1 MRQKLRSQQGETL
14 VEVLACI
21 LIASLS
27 VSMLFGGVVAS
38 LHINEAA
45 DLRDE
50 DYYQIFTAAE
60 AQTNQLP
67 KPAGGSYTVKI
78 ENRGIGKEE
87 PLDIHLYGG
96 EGAVSYALDKGDGS

>member
-21 LIASLS
+21 LIAALS

-45 DLRDE
+45 DLRDA

-60 AQTNQLP
+60 SQTTPLSDS
-67 KPAGGSYTVKI
+67 ATVKVVNPGTGM
-78 ENRGIGKEE
+78 EKN
-87 PLDIHLYGG
+87 LDIHLYGG

>member
-21 LIASLS
+21 LIAALS

-45 DLRDE
+45 DLRDA

-60 AQTNQLP
+60 SQTTPLSNL
-67 KPAGGSYTVKI
+67 AGGSYTVKI
-78 ENRGIGKEE
+78 ENPGTGMEK